1 MLTSPGY
8 TLIETLDEGPFARM
22 VRVLDQRDGRLVLLR
37 MLRHDHPS
45 AEAIAS
51 LQHEAA
57 VCEGLE
63 AEATL
68 PLLRLER
75 HQDLPV
81 LVFEDPGGQ
90 TLSRRRQEFAA
101 DRERLLGL
109 IGHAARALAALH
121 RQGLLHNNLSPRCLL
136 LAEDGAV
143 RLLALEQAAPLGTP
157 PPQTPE
163 QRPLEDLLHLSP
175 EASGRL
181 QRTPDRRSD
190 LYALGICLYDLLT
203 GRTPFAASDPMAVIH
218 GHLARSPEPPH
229 QLEPGIPEALS
240 ALVLKLLAKQPEDRY
255 QTIHGLLADLG
266 ECSSQWQRLGRIEP
280 FALGSADRGD
290 CLVIP
295 QRLFGRATDRQRLL
309 VRVEQA
315 LAGAVAMVG
324 LSGAA
329 GVGKSSLIASLRPA
343 LQHRRCLVAEG
354 KCDQL
359 GLNIPY
365 APLIQCFSALVRQV
379 LSEDADALQVWHQR
393 LQGALGGAAQLLV
406 EVLPELGLILGP
418 QPQPE
423 PLPPL
428 EAQNRFRQV
437 VLRFLAVFAQPDH
450 PLVLVLDD
458 LQWADQGSLAIL
470 RDLLLREGLAN
481 LLVIAAWRDQEL
493 GPAHPLP
500 AMLQQL
506 ASQAARLETIQLQ
519 PLQADDVNHLL
530 AACFGCPAAECRELA
545 RRLQDTTGGNPFF
558 INQLLQ
564 SLFREGHV
572 RFDGQRWVWDLE
584 SIRAA
589 TFPDD
594 VVSLVLDELKRLP
607 APVQRTLTLAACL
620 GNRFDATALA
630 MVGGQPG
637 ATVRRHLGAGE
648 AANLVAP
655 LVSSGSPDS
664 AYRFLHDRIQQAAY
678 AALAD
683 ERERAAIHLRVG
695 RRMLAGRDALAEG
708 QLFDL
713 VDHLN
718 RGRLLIDDPQE
729 CLELAGLNLE
739 AARRAKAS
747 VAYATALAY
756 LEQGVDLLPPDGWRE
771 HHGLAYALHKD
782 LLECQYLCGAIEPA
796 QDTAAVLL
804 RHVRDRLQLAEVQGL
819 RMILCTALNRMAEVL
834 ELGYAALRELGLPM
848 PAGPAAVQRAQR
860 LETWRI
866 QQLLLGRSIPALA
879 QQPPLQD
886 PLQQARLTL
895 MAQMIPALYYLD
907 MEASHLCYLRM
918 ARLSMQHGHAPVTA
932 MAYLGLGRFLGEGR
946 GRFLQRQQFGR
957 VGLQLAEHY
966 GSQALLCKA
975 HFLYGGFI
983 HAWSDSAVEATS
995 HLQRAFEAGMA
1006 SGDLVWA
1013 CYANNVLCMQLVF
1026 LGRPYGEIEAESQ
1039 RCLDHARQVG
1049 EHYTP
1054 VFFLITRQLARC
1066 LQGRTRGATD
1076 LSDAEFDELA
1086 QRTLLEQ
1093 RPEFRVAL
1101 HWYQLCKTQVL
1112 LQAGEHRQAL
1122 AMVRAARSTRAA
1134 ASGLLHAAED
1144 DLLQALCLAAVL
1156 PQEGD
1161 PALRRLHRQG
1171 LRRLGRDL
1179 DGRARLCP
1187 ANFRHRALLVQA
1199 ETAWVDG
1206 RTAQAQALYGLA
1218 IQAALE
1224 AGHEPMAA
1232 YAHER
1237 AAALHRSLGDPVAAR
1252 AHAEEARYRRERLGQ
1267 LRGAGEQAASRQPVS
1282 GLLGR
1287 SLDLHSLIESM
1298 QALSREILLDRLLD
1312 RIVEILLAN
1321 AGAERVVL
1329 ILDAGEQALI
1339 QAEGSADPRQV
1350 EVLQA
1355 RPLADSH
1362 DLPLSIVRMV
1372 RRLRRPVVLADAA
1385 AEGEFRHDP
1394 RVMAVGLRSVLCLPL
1409 TLQSQVLGVVYLEN
1423 NLASDVFGSLR
1434 LETIEILGTQLA
1446 ISLENARLYG
1456 EMARINRSY
1465 GRFIP
1470 HEFLSFLGRDSI
1482 LDVELG
1488 DQILKRMTVLFA
1500 DIRDFTAISER
1511 LTPKESFDFLNAY
1524 LRRVGPIIREHNG
1537 FIDKYIGD
1545 AVMALF
1551 PGSAA
1556 DAVRAALA
1564 IQREVAAYNRDRGAV
1579 DGAPLRI
1586 GIGIH
1591 TGDLMLGTVGE
1602 EERMES
1608 TVISD
1613 AVNLADRVEDLTRI
1627 FGCRIALTAD
1637 TLEDVTAS
1645 LPVQVRSLGDLQVRG
1660 KSMPVKV
1667 LELIDDE
1674 GDPGGCASRR
1684 ATLEWFE
1691 TGVEAFHTGRFTTA
1705 AEAFAAV
1712 LREDPEDTVAA
1723 EFLRRCSDG

>member
-1 MLTSPGY
+1 VLTVPGY
-8 TLIETLDEGPFARM
+8 SLIEILDEGPITRM

-37 MLRHDHPS
+37 ALRDDRPS
-45 AEAIAS
+45 AAAIAC
-51 LQHEAA
+51 LQHEAS
-57 VCEGLE
+57 VCEGLDG
-63 AEATL
+63 EATL
-68 PLLRLER
+68 RLLRLER

-81 LVFEDPGGQ
+81 LVFDDPGGQ
-90 TLSRRRQEFAA
+90 PLGDRHQEFAA
-101 DRERLLGL
+101 DLERLLSL
-109 IGHAARALAALH
+109 IRHTAHALGELH
-121 RQGLLHNNLSPRCLL
+121 RHGLLHNNLHPRGLL
-136 LAEDGAV
+136 LADDGTV
-143 RLLALEQAAPLGTP
+143 RLLALEQAAPIGEP
-157 PPQTPE
+157 PPQGPE
-163 QRPLEDLLHLSP
+163 QRPLQDLLYLSP

-181 QRTPDRRSD
+181 QRAPDRRSD
-190 LYALGICLYDLLT
+190 FYALGICLYELLT

-229 QLEPGIPEALS
+229 QLEPRIPEALS
-240 ALVLKLLAKQPEDRY
+240 VLVLKLLAKQPDDRY
-255 QTIHGLLADLG
+255 QTVPGLLADLR
-266 ECSSQWQRLGRIEP
+266 ECSNQWQRLGRIEP

-290 CLVIP
+290 RLVIP
-295 QRLFGRATDRQRLL
+295 QRLFGRASDRQRLL
-309 VRVEQA
+309 ARVEQA

-329 GVGKSSLIASLRPA
+329 GVGKSSLIESLRPA
-343 LQHRRCLVAEG
+343 LQRRHCLVAEG

-365 APLIQCFSALVRQV
+365 APLIQCFSALARQV
-379 LSEDADALQVWHQR
+379 LSQDADALQAWRQR
-393 LQGALGGAAQLLV
+393 LQSALGGAAQLLV
-406 EVLPELGLILGP
+406 EVLPELGLILGQ

-437 VLRFLAVFAQPDH
+437 VLRFLSVFAQPDH

-470 RDLLLREGLAN
+470 REMLLQDGLAN
-481 LLVIAAWRDQEL
+481 LLVIAAWREQEL
-493 GPAHPLP
+493 GPAHPLH
-500 AMLQQL
+500 ALLLQL
-506 ASQAARLETIQLQ
+506 AAPAARLETIELQ
-519 PLQADDVNHLL
+519 PLAVEDVNHLL
-530 AACFGCPAAECRELA
+530 AASFGCPPAECWELA

-564 SLFREGHV
+564 NLVREGHV

-607 APVQRTLTLAACL
+607 APVRRTLTMAACL

-630 MVGGQPG
+630 MVGGQPR

-655 LVSSGSPDS
+655 LASSGSPDS
-664 AYRFLHDRIQQAAY
+664 VYRFLHDRIQQAAY

-718 RGRLLIDDPQE
+718 RGRLLIDDRQE
-729 CLELAGLNLE
+729 CLELAGLNWE

-756 LEQGVDLLPPDGWRE
+756 LEQGVALLPPDPWRQ

-782 LLECQYLCGAIEPA
+782 LLECQYLCGAIDQA
-796 QDTAAVLL
+796 QDSADILL
-804 RHVRDRLQLAEVQGL
+804 SHVRDRLQLADVQGL
-819 RMILCTALNRMAEVL
+819 RMILCTALNRMTEVL
-834 ELGYAALRELGLPM
+834 ELGYSALRELGLPM
-848 PAGPAAVQRAQR
+848 PARPAAVRRAQR

-866 QQLLLGRSIPALA
+866 QRLLLGRSIPSLA
-879 QQPPLQD
+879 HEPPLQD

-907 MEASHLCYLRM
+907 MESSHLCYLRM
-918 ARLSMQHGHAPVTA
+918 ARLSMQQGHTPVTA
-932 MAYLGLGRFLGEGR
+932 MAYLGLGRFLGEER
-946 GRFLQRQQFGR
+946 SRFTQRQQFGR

-983 HAWSDSAVEATS
+983 HGWNESAGEAVS

-1013 CYANNVLCMQLVF
+1013 CYANNVRCMQLVF

-1039 RCLDHARQVG
+1039 RCLDHARQVS
-1049 EHYTP
+1049 EHFTP
-1054 VFFLITRQLARC
+1054 VFLLITRQLARC
-1066 LQGRTRGATD
+1066 LQGHTRSATD
-1076 LSDAEFDELA
+1076 LSDPEFDEA
-1086 QRTLLEQ
+1086 EQRTLLEQ

-1112 LQAGEHRQAL
+1112 LLAGEHRQAL
-1122 AMVRAARSTRAA
+1122 AVVRAAQATRPA
-1134 ASGLLHAAED
+1134 ASGLLHTAED
-1144 DLLQALCLAAVL
+1144 GFLHALCLAAAL
-1156 PQEGD
+1156 PEEGD
-1161 PALRRLHRQG
+1161 AALRRLHRQS
-1171 LRRLGRDL
+1171 LRHLGREL

-1199 ETAWVDG
+1199 EIAWVDG
-1206 RTAQAQALYGLA
+1206 RTAQALVLYGLA

-1224 AGHEPMAA
+1224 AGHEPLAA
-1232 YAHER
+1232 YAHAR

-1252 AHAEEARYRRERLGQ
+1252 AHAEEARYRQERLGRVELSRSQ
-1267 LRGAGEQAASRQPVS
+1267 DAASQPAS

-1287 SLDLHSLIESM
+1287 SLDLQCLIESM

-1329 ILDAGEQALI
+1329 ILDTGEQAMI
-1339 QAEGSADPRQV
+1339 QAEGRADPRQV

-1355 RPLADSH
+1355 RPLAESH

-1385 AEGEFRHDP
+1385 AEGDFRHDP
-1394 RVMAVGLRSVLCLPL
+1394 RVMAAGLRSVLCLPL
-1409 TLQSQVLGVVYLEN
+1409 TLQTQVLGVVYLEN
-1423 NLASDVFGSLR
+1423 NLASNVFGSLR

-1456 EMARINRSY
+1456 EMARINRAY

-1551 PGSAA
+1551 PRSAA
-1556 DAVRAALA
+1556 DAVSAALA
-1564 IQREVAAYNRDRGAV
+1564 IQREVAAYNRDRRSV
-1579 DGAPLRI
+1579 DSAPLRI

-1613 AVNLADRVEDLTRI
+1613 AVNLADRVEDLTKI
-1627 FGCRIALTAD
+1627 FGCGIALTAD
-1637 TLEDVTAS
+1637 TLEDVAAS
-1645 LPVQVRSLGDLQVRG
+1645 LLVPVRSLGDLQVRG

-1674 GDPGGCASRR
+1674 GDPSGGASRR
-1684 ATLEWFE
+1684 ATLDRFE
-1691 TGVEAFHTGRFTTA
+1691 TGVQEYHAGRFTA
-1705 AEAFAAV
+1705 AAAAFAAV

-1723 EFLRRCSDG
+1723 EFLRRCTDA